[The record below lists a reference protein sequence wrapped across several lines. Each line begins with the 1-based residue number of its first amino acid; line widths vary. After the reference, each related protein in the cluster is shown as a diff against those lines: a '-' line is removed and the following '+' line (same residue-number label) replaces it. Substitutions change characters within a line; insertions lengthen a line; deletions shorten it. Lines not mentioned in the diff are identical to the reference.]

1 MAEKQKASPFFAEGG
16 ENLTIERIEKE
27 LKKVR
32 EQLVLLQERE
42 RELLEQKD
50 AAEMAATVKTIE
62 KSKIPLKD
70 IIEMIREREKENKK
84 ILEGREERH
93 EEKEII

>member
-1 MAEKQKASPFFAEGG
+1 MT
-16 ENLTIERIEKE
+16 LERIEKE
-27 LKKVR
+27 IRKVR
-32 EQLVLLQERE
+32 EQIILLQERE
-42 RELLEQKD
+42 RELVEQKD

-84 ILEGREERH
+84 ILEGREEKY
-93 EEKEII
+93 EEKNSI

>member
-1 MAEKQKASPFFAEGG
+1 MT
-16 ENLTIERIEKE
+16 LERIEKE
-27 LKKVR
+27 IRKVR
-32 EQLVLLQERE
+32 EQIVLLQERE
-42 RELLEQKD
+42 RELVEQKD

-84 ILEGREERH
+84 ILEGREEKY
-93 EEKEII
+93 EEKNSI

>member
-1 MAEKQKASPFFAEGG
+1 M
-16 ENLTIERIEKE
+16 TIERIEKE
-27 LKKVR
+27 LKRVR
-32 EQLVLLQERE
+32 EQLTLLQERE

-84 ILEGREERH
+84 ILEGREKRY

>member
-1 MAEKQKASPFFAEGG
+1 MT
-16 ENLTIERIEKE
+16 LERIEKE
-27 LKKVR
+27 IRKVR
-32 EQLVLLQERE
+32 EQIISLQERE
-42 RELLEQKD
+42 RELVEQKD

-84 ILEGREERH
+84 ILEGREEKY
-93 EEKEII
+93 EEKDSI

>member
-1 MAEKQKASPFFAEGG
+1 M
-16 ENLTIERIEKE
+16 TIERIEKE

-84 ILEGREERH
+84 ILEGREEKH
-93 EEKEII
+93 EEKDTI